1 MTMSQNIMRAGAFS
15 FAMLLTAA
23 AEAATL
29 QVMGGNVM
37 VSRGGGPYQLVG
49 QSTELRAGDSVL
61 VNPGAAA
68 TVVYANGCALP
79 VQPGMVHTVTE
90 VPPSCDPS
98 LTTGQIPSQAGDPVV
113 GDPNAAG
120 AIAAA
125 IAAGIAGT
133 GLGIAVSDDG
143 GTDVIIIGDGDDD
156 GVGGISP

>member
-1 MTMSQNIMRAGAFS
+1 
-15 FAMLLTAA
+15 
-23 AEAATL
+23 
-29 QVMGGNVM
+29 
-37 VSRGGGPYQLVG
+37 
-49 QSTELRAGDSVL
+49 
-61 VNPGAAA
+61 
-68 TVVYANGCALP
+68 
-79 VQPGMVHTVTE
+79 MVHTVTE

-98 LTTGQIPSQAGDPVV
+98 LTTGQIPPPAGDPVV